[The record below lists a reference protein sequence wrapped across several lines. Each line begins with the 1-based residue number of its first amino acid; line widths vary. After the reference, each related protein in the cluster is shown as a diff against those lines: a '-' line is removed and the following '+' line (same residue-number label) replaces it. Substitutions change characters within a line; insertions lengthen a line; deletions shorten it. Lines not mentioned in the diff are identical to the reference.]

1 MTDRLS
7 KYRDHM
13 MEQIKISTVMPG
25 EKTSGLQFFEGR
37 VQAGFPS
44 PAQGEYA
51 DTIDLN
57 RALITNPAATFCARV
72 IGNSMVDAGINEGD
86 LLIIDRSITP
96 HNGSIAV
103 CFIDGDL
110 TVKRLSI
117 RQDGVFLTPANA
129 SFPELQV
136 GEESNFQVWGVVSHI
151 IKKV

>member
-1 MTDRLS
+1 MD
-7 KYRDHM
+7 
-13 MEQIKISTVMPG
+13 EIKISELKSDESAP
-25 EKTSGLQFFEGR
+25 GLQFFESR

-86 LLIIDRSITP
+86 LLIIDRSLTP
-96 HNGSIAV
+96 NDGNIAV
-103 CFIDGDL
+103 CFIDGDF
-110 TVKRLSI
+110 TVKRLSV
-117 RQDGVFLTPANA
+117 RDDGIYLTPANA
-129 SFPELQV
+129 DFPELRV
-136 GEESNFQVWGVVSHI
+136 EEDSSFQVWGVVSHI

>member
-1 MTDRLS
+1 
-7 KYRDHM
+7 
-13 MEQIKISTVMPG
+13 MEEIKISEVKSE

-44 PAQGEYA
+44 PAQGENA

-57 RALITNPAATFCARV
+57 RALITNPSATFCARV

-86 LLIIDRSITP
+86 LLIIDRSLTP

-103 CFIDGDL
+103 CFIDGDF
-110 TVKRLSI
+110 TVKRLSV
-117 RQDGVFLTPANA
+117 REEGVFLTPANA
-129 SFPELQV
+129 DFPEMAV
-136 GEESNFQVWGVVSHI
+136 PEDSNFQVWGVVSHI